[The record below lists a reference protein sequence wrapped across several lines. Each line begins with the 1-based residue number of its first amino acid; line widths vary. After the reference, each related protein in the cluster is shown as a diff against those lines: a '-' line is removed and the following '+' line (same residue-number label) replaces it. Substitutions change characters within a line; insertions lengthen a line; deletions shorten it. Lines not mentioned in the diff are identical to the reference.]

1 MHIVFR
7 YEPRPISYQKLVE
20 FYKER
25 QKLSLTNKNKFPK
38 KKIPTIFYWC
48 QQDEWEKVFKEQV
61 ESKFSILKKKAWA
74 DQVKSFKSSNTYKS
88 FPVSVRPKTPDI
100 NEINLNSKNNKV
112 IFKALYDWRQNFS
125 NLLPRE
131 KKPIHEIAR
140 EDLEK
145 FKMSDLWKR
154 YEKARGNFLVEKI
167 QKPDHGHIK
176 T

>member
-1 MHIVFR
+1 M
-7 YEPRPISYQKLVE
+7 
-20 FYKER
+20 
-25 QKLSLTNKNKFPK
+25 
-38 KKIPTIFYWC
+38 
-48 QQDEWEKVFKEQV
+48 
-61 ESKFSILKKKAWA
+61 
-74 DQVKSFKSSNTYKS
+74 
-88 FPVSVRPKTPDI
+88 
-100 NEINLNSKNNKV
+100 
-112 IFKALYDWRQNFS
+112 IFKALYDWRQKFS

-167 QKPDHGHIK
+167 QKPGHGHIK